1 MRKPPSEGTK
11 GHRIH
16 RALLQHAGTHTDRQI
31 AEMLKPENTR
41 GSQVKPSDV
50 SFTRHAYGFSQP
62 ENAPQ
67 VPGKNMGRR
76 FSRLGTKAAAMRNLI
91 LENPGISDK
100 EITETLRLH
109 GMRIL
114 PMEIYNIRREMAALR
129 AEGIIK

>member
-1 MRKPPSEGTK
+1 
-11 GHRIH
+11 
-16 RALLQHAGTHTDRQI
+16 
-31 AEMLKPENTR
+31 
-41 GSQVKPSDV
+41 
-50 SFTRHAYGFSQP
+50 
-62 ENAPQ
+62 
-67 VPGKNMGRR
+67 MGRR